1 MQITHLQSVRMSF
14 ENVNFAKFK
23 NVFEIKFPK
32 LLISYEMKL
41 SNFYF
46 VQITHLQS
54 VRMSFENVNFAKFKN
69 VFEIK
74 FPKLLISYEMNLV
87 TFILCKLHICKVFEC
102 LLKMLTLQ
110 NLKMS
115 LK

>member
-14 ENVNFAKFK
+14 ENVNLSKFK
-23 NVFEIKFPK
+23 II
-32 LLISYEMKL
+32 LRI
-41 SNFYF
+41 
-46 VQITHLQS
+46 I
-54 VRMSFENVNFAKFKN
+54 
-69 VFEIK
+69 

-115 LK
+115 EIKFPKLLISYEMNLVTFILCKLHICKVFECLLKMLTL

>member
-1 MQITHLQSVRMSF
+1 M
-14 ENVNFAKFK
+14 
-23 NVFEIKFPK
+23 
-32 LLISYEMKL
+32 
-41 SNFYF
+41 
-46 VQITHLQS
+46 QITHLQS

-115 LK
+115 EIKFPKLLISYEMNLVTFILCKLHICKVFECLLKILTLQNLKMSLK

>member
-14 ENVNFAKFK
+14 ENVNLSKFK
-23 NVFEIKFPK
+23 IIFTNN
-32 LLISYEMKL
+32 ISKVVNILWNEL

>member
-23 NVFEIKFPK
+23 NVFETKFPK
-32 LLISYEMKL
+32 LLISYEMNLVTFILCKL
-41 SNFYF
+41 HICKVFECLLKML
-46 VQITHLQS
+46 TLQNLK
-54 VRMSFENVNFAKFKN
+54 MS
-69 VFEIK
+69 EIK

>member
-1 MQITHLQSVRMSF
+1 M
-14 ENVNFAKFK
+14 
-23 NVFEIKFPK
+23 
-32 LLISYEMKL
+32 
-41 SNFYF
+41 
-46 VQITHLQS
+46 QITHLQS

-115 LK
+115 EIKFPKLLISYEMNLVTFILCKLHICKVFECLLKMLTLQN

>member
-1 MQITHLQSVRMSF
+1 
-14 ENVNFAKFK
+14 
-23 NVFEIKFPK
+23 
-32 LLISYEMKL
+32 
-41 SNFYF
+41 
-46 VQITHLQS
+46 
-54 VRMSFENVNFAKFKN
+54 MSFENVNFAKFKN

-115 LK
+115 EIKFPKLLISYEMNLVTFILCKLHICKVFECLLKMLTYQNLK

>member
-1 MQITHLQSVRMSF
+1 
-14 ENVNFAKFK
+14 
-23 NVFEIKFPK
+23 
-32 LLISYEMKL
+32 
-41 SNFYF
+41 
-46 VQITHLQS
+46 
-54 VRMSFENVNFAKFKN
+54 MSFENVNFAKFKN

-115 LK
+115 EIKFPKLLISYEMNLVTFILCKLHICKVFECLLKMLTLQNLKMSLK

>member
-32 LLISYEMKL
+32 LLISYEMNL
-41 SNFYF
+41 VTFF

>member
-1 MQITHLQSVRMSF
+1 MQITHLQIVRMSF
-14 ENVNFAKFK
+14 ENVNFGKFK

-32 LLISYEMKL
+32 LLISYEMNLVTFILCKL
-41 SNFYF
+41 H
-46 VQITHLQS
+46 ICS
-54 VRMSFENVNFAKFKN
+54 VRMSFENVNFAKFKI

-110 NLKMS
+110 NL
-115 LK
+115 

>member
-1 MQITHLQSVRMSF
+1 M
-14 ENVNFAKFK
+14 
-23 NVFEIKFPK
+23 
-32 LLISYEMKL
+32 
-41 SNFYF
+41 
-46 VQITHLQS
+46 QITHLQS

-87 TFILCKLHICKVFEC
+87 TYILCKLHICKVFEC

-115 LK
+115 EIKFPKLLISYEMNLVTFILCKLHICKVFECLLKMLTLQYLKMSLK

>member
-1 MQITHLQSVRMSF
+1 MNLVTFILCKLHICKSVLMSF
-14 ENVNFAKFK
+14 ENVNLSKFK
-23 NVFEIKFPK
+23 N
-32 LLISYEMKL
+32 LLRI
-41 SNFYF
+41 
-46 VQITHLQS
+46 I
-54 VRMSFENVNFAKFKN
+54 
-69 VFEIK
+69 

>member
-32 LLISYEMKL
+32 LLISYEMNLVTYILCKL
-41 SNFYF
+41 HICKVFECLLKML
-46 VQITHLQS
+46 TLQNLK
-54 VRMSFENVNFAKFKN
+54 MS
-69 VFEIK
+69 EIK

>member
-1 MQITHLQSVRMSF
+1 MSF
-14 ENVNFAKFK
+14 ENVNFPKFK

-32 LLISYEMKL
+32 LLISYEMNL
-41 SNFYF
+41 VTFYF

-102 LLKMLTLQ
+102 LLKMLTYQ
-110 NLKMS
+110 NLK
-115 LK
+115 

>member
-32 LLISYEMKL
+32 LLISYEMNLVTFILCK
-41 SNFYF
+41 
-46 VQITHLQS
+46 ITHLQS

-102 LLKMLTLQ
+102 LLKC
-110 NLKMS
+110 
-115 LK
+115 

>member
-1 MQITHLQSVRMSF
+1 M
-14 ENVNFAKFK
+14 
-23 NVFEIKFPK
+23 
-32 LLISYEMKL
+32 
-41 SNFYF
+41 
-46 VQITHLQS
+46 QITHLQS

-115 LK
+115 EIKFPKLLISYEMNLVTFILCKLHICKVFECLLKMLFLQNLKMSLK

>member
-1 MQITHLQSVRMSF
+1 M
-14 ENVNFAKFK
+14 
-23 NVFEIKFPK
+23 
-32 LLISYEMKL
+32 
-41 SNFYF
+41 
-46 VQITHLQS
+46 QITHLQS

-115 LK
+115 EIKFPKLLISYEMNLVTFILCKLHICKVFECLLKMLTLQNLKMSLK